1 MSKGKLRKTVAEN
14 GGFKHWFVNVC
25 WFHYK
30 WPLLVGFVIL
40 GIVGFITW
48 DSLRQTRYDTTV
60 VIATDYFVDPEELD
74 ALDEVLKPVVG
85 DLDGNGQV
93 NISYQVL
100 YISDKTEVGRQN
112 EERMYLYATQ
122 EDVGL
127 YLMSVYISDA
137 YTNPVLEFFTDE
149 LSQYGLDSDPE
160 NPVRLSLAGNKVLEA
175 CGIEDAYLSIMDFT
189 SDSGRASAKHARD
202 TAVAMA
208 KALVDAG

>member
-1 MSKGKLRKTVAEN
+1 MSKNKLRQSVADN
-14 GGFKHWFVNVC
+14 GGFKHWFVNVF

-30 WPLLVGFVIL
+30 WPLLVAFVIL

-60 VIATDYFVDPEELD
+60 VIATDYYVDPEALD
-74 ALDEVLKPVVG
+74 ALDEVLKPAVG

-100 YISDKTEVGRQN
+100 YVNDNTEVGRQN
-112 EERMYLYATQ
+112 EERMYLYTTQ

-127 YLMSVYISDA
+127 YLMSEYISDA
-137 YTNPVLEFFTDE
+137 YTNPLLEYFTDE

-160 NPVRLSLAGNKVLEA
+160 NPVRLSLAGTRVLED
-175 CGIEDAYLSIMDFT
+175 CGIENVYLSIMDYT
-189 SDSGRASAKHARD
+189 SDSGRASAKQARD

>member
-1 MSKGKLRKTVAEN
+1 MSKNTLKTTIEEN
-14 GGFKHWFVNVC
+14 GGFRHWFVNVF

-30 WPLLVGFVIL
+30 WPLLVAFVIL

-60 VIATDYFVDPEELD
+60 VIATDYYVDPEGLD
-74 ALDEVLKPVVG
+74 ALNEVLKPVVG

-93 NISYQVL
+93 NIAYQVL
-100 YISDKTEVGRQN
+100 YVNDNTEVGRQN
-112 EERMYLYATQ
+112 EERMYLYLTQ

-127 YLMSVYISDA
+127 YLMSEYISDA
-137 YTNPVLEFFTDE
+137 YTNPVLEYFTDE
-149 LSQYGLDSDPE
+149 LSQYDLESDP
-160 NPVRLSLAGNKVLEA
+160 NKPVRLNLSDNKVLNA
-175 CGIEDAYLSIMDFT
+175 CGIDDVYLSIMDYT
-189 SDSGRASAKHARD
+189 TVSGSSTAKNARD

>member
-1 MSKGKLRKTVAEN
+1 MSKGKLRQSVAEG
-14 GGFKHWFVNVC
+14 GGFKHWFVNVF
-25 WFHYK
+25 WFHYR
-30 WPLLVGFVIL
+30 WPLLVACVIL

-60 VIATDYFVDPEELD
+60 VIAADYYVDPEALD

-85 DLDGNGQV
+85 DLDGNGRV

-100 YISDKTEVGRQN
+100 YVNDNTEVGRQN
-112 EERMYLYATQ
+112 EQRMYLYMTQ

-127 YLMSVYISDA
+127 YLMSENISDA
-137 YTNPVLEFFTDE
+137 YTNPLLEYFTDE
-149 LSQYGLDSDPE
+149 LDQYELDSDPE

-175 CGIEDAYLSIMDFT
+175 CGMEDMYLSIMDYT
-189 SDSGRASAKHARD
+189 SDSGRSGARHARD

>member
-1 MSKGKLRKTVAEN
+1 MSKGKLRQSVAEG
-14 GGFKHWFVNVC
+14 GGFKHWFVNVF
-25 WFHYK
+25 WFHYR
-30 WPLLVGFVIL
+30 WPLLVACVIL

-60 VIATDYFVDPEELD
+60 VIAADYYVDPEALD

-85 DLDGNGQV
+85 DLDGNGRV

-100 YISDKTEVGRQN
+100 YVNDNTEVGRQN
-112 EERMYLYATQ
+112 EQRMYLYMTQ

-127 YLMSVYISDA
+127 YLMSENISDA
-137 YTNPVLEFFTDE
+137 YTNPLLEYFTDE
-149 LSQYGLDSDPE
+149 LDQYELDSDPE

-175 CGIEDAYLSIMDFT
+175 CGMEDMYLSIMDYT
-189 SDSGRASAKHARD
+189 SDSGRSSARHARD